1 MTNSTNADALLSLGL
16 DWIEKKRSR
25 GFTDA
30 IRKKL
35 DEILLKTENP
45 QSTDYRL
52 ELDVSSPPR
61 RH

>member
-30 IRKKL
+30 IRTKL

-45 QSTDYRL
+45 QSTDYIL
-52 ELDVSSPPR
+52 EVDVSSPPR